1 MLTAATDLER
11 AHLSRTRS
19 RLAIAWLIA
28 AAVVILPFFLQD
40 FVVFQLTLVL
50 IYGVAIMG
58 LVILTGFSGQ
68 FSLGHVAFFAIGAYT
83 AAILMDRGWSPYPV
97 TLIIGG
103 AVSFCFGF
111 LFGLPALRLEG
122 IYLALATF
130 ALSVATPQ
138 VLKLTPLIPYTGGVN
153 GISLTKPSAP
163 FGLPISAD
171 QWLYLFT
178 LAVAMLMLWAAVRM
192 MRTRTGRALLA
203 VRDNP
208 IAARSM
214 GIDTAVYKATAFGIS
229 GMYAGVAGALSA
241 LVVQYVSPDSFTM
254 GVSIAFFVGMVLG
267 GYRWLPGAFF
277 GGLYLVFMPHVSEAF
292 GKGSEGIASASL
304 LIITIFLMPAGLFG
318 LCTLVT
324 SRFKKR
330 KGGFGNAMQ
339 GETPSPPA

>member
-1 MLTAATDLER
+1 MHDLNQPNSIASADEDKSREPATR
-11 AHLSRTRS
+11 AHLAF
-19 RLAIAWLIA
+19 LWVVLA
-28 AAVVILPFFLQD
+28 AALIVPFLLKD
-40 FVVFQLTLVL
+40 FIVFQLTLVL

-58 LVILTGFSGQ
+58 LVLLTGFSGQ

-83 AAILMDRGWSPYPV
+83 AAILIDRGWSPYPV
-97 TLIIGG
+97 TLIVGG
-103 AVSFCFGF
+103 AVSFVFGF

-138 VLKLTPLIPYTGGVN
+138 VLKLTPLMPYTGGVN
-153 GISLTKPSAP
+153 GISLTKPKAP

-171 QWLYLFT
+171 QWLYFFT
-178 LAVAMLMLWAAVRM
+178 LAVAILLLWVATKL

-203 VRDNP
+203 LRDNP

-214 GIDTAVYKATAFGIS
+214 GINNAVYKATVFGIS

-254 GVSIAFFVGMVLG
+254 NVSIAFFVGMVLG

-277 GGLYLVFMPHVSEAF
+277 GGLYLVFMPHLSESF
-292 GKGSEGIASASL
+292 GKGVEGIASAVL
-304 LIITIFLMPAGLFG
+304 LIITVFLMPTGLFG
-318 LCTLVT
+318 LWTLVRA
-324 SRFKKR
+324 RFTKSGSAAAQNK
-330 KGGFGNAMQ
+330 
-339 GETPSPPA
+339 